1 MLSVIEQLNEK
12 IEAMVTRYDTM
23 KQENETLRTELVS
36 VKGQSEAKDTAITKL
51 EEENAMKDIEIEEIV
66 KKIEL
71 ALGQIMS
78 KKITLT
84 INSSR
89 FDIDLE
95 DSFARYIEKD
105 LEDKFNVHGNNDI
118 KTLLQAYVKKSYEL
132 FEAEEM
138 LNNTLKK
145 I

>member
-1 MLSVIEQLNEK
+1 
-12 IEAMVTRYDTM
+12 
-23 KQENETLRTELVS
+23 
-36 VKGQSEAKDTAITKL
+36 
-51 EEENAMKDIEIEEIV
+51 
-66 KKIEL
+66 
-71 ALGQIMS
+71 MS

-95 DSFARYIEKD
+95 DIFARYIEKD
-105 LEDKFNVHGNNDI
+105 LEDKFNLNGNNNI

-132 FEAEEM
+132 FEAEQM
-138 LNNTLKK
+138 LNNILKK